1 MNNTRLKI
9 LDVADDLVQRVGLNA
24 MLLEEN
30 GEGDVVI
37 FDLESGEFVED
48 CGTDLRIQ
56 LRGRFD
62 LLLLRLQLLLECLD
76 FRLQREDLILLRLD
90 ALLDPAVSDC

>member
-1 MNNTRLKI
+1 MRGR
-9 LDVADDLVQRVGLNA
+9 RVGLNA

-30 GEGDVVI
+30 GEGDVVV

-48 CGTDLRIQ
+48 RRTDLRIQ

-90 ALLDPAVSDC
+90 TLLDPAISNC

>member
-1 MNNTRLKI
+1 
-9 LDVADDLVQRVGLNA
+9 

-30 GEGDVVI
+30 GEGDVVV

-48 CGTDLRIQ
+48 RGTDLRIQ

-76 FRLQREDLILLRLD
+76 FRLEREDLILLRLD
-90 ALLDPAVSDC
+90 ALLGPAVSNC

>member
-1 MNNTRLKI
+1 MRGR
-9 LDVADDLVQRVGLNA
+9 RVGLNA

-30 GEGDVVI
+30 GEGDVVV

-76 FRLQREDLILLRLD
+76 FRLEREDLILLRLD